1 MSRGKVLA
9 VGEDITVSPL
19 VDPSGKI
26 RIRTK
31 EAAQVAR
38 WFGLIDSRLPG
49 RKRRPAPVARAKI
62 DLALTAGTITLVT
75 GASGAGKSSL
85 LREQFARGRDRRFI
99 DLNAIKLPAGVPTVN
114 CIDSDDLMDV
124 LRRLG
129 RVGLGEAWS
138 YLRLP
143 SELSDGQQFRLRLAM
158 GLWRAERAD
167 APRTTVIACDEF
179 AAVLDRVTAWVV
191 ARCLRRAI
199 DASGS
204 RIAAIVATSHDDL
217 VDALD
222 PDVLVTC
229 DFGRTRV
236 DRRARPRRR
245 ERAYRPRI
253 KRGG

>member
-1 MSRGKVLA
+1 MLKGRAIA

-31 EAAQVAR
+31 EAAEVAR
-38 WFGLIDSRLPG
+38 WFGLVDSPS
-49 RKRRPAPVARAKI
+49 RKLKRPPAPMLREKI
-62 DLALTAGTITLVT
+62 ELALAPGTITQVT

-85 LREQFARGRDRRFI
+85 LREQFARASERRFV
-99 DLNAIKLPAGVPTVN
+99 DLNAIKLPADVPTVN
-114 CIDSDDLMDV
+114 CIESDDLMDV

-143 SELSDGQQFRLRLAM
+143 SELSEGQRFRLRLAM
-158 GLWRAERAD
+158 ALWRAARLQST
-167 APRTTVIACDEF
+167 RTTVIACDEF

-199 DASGS
+199 DASHMK
-204 RIAAIVATSHDDL
+204 IAAIVATSHDDL

-222 PDVLVTC
+222 AEVIVAC

-236 DRRARPRRR
+236 ETRERRR
-245 ERAYRPRI
+245 KGRRQDGP
-253 KRGG
+253 